1 MPQIEISGVVKKKL
15 DSYKNSE
22 GFKTYNEAVNLLI
35 SKSVLNADLM
45 RIVKENQQLLK
56 DNLQLIEKHNQN
68 LKNSQNHKK

>member
-15 DSYKNSE
+15 DSYKTRE
-22 GFKTYNEAVNLLI
+22 GCKTYNEAVNLLI
-35 SKSVLNADLM
+35 SKSDLNAELT

-56 DNLQLIEKHNQN
+56 ANQQLLEKHNKN